1 MQSLTT
7 NLQNCSSWWNSQ
19 MNRDYCANNTNQSV
33 MDKSVSSTTQ
43 SSSRS
48 HQDGSALSDTSV
60 HSGSYDKRDGQL
72 KSVLSLGNAD
82 SSFTAPKLDIL
93 QSFACVPYPY
103 PDPCYVGAMAA
114 YGLPPMVNAQ
124 MMGMNSNSRVPL
136 PLEAASEE
144 PIYVNAKQYHAIL
157 RRRQLRAKLEAENK
171 LVRARK
177 PYLHESRHLH
187 AMKRA
192 RGSGGRFLNTKQQS
206 QQVQS
211 SATLVHGPTDMESQ
225 IQSTNR
231 TATGSSMAVIPSHS
245 INAPTEH
252 HNYGS
257 LDFRGGFQAVNGFGN
272 RIGIG
277 NVSSQH
283 GISIMR

>member
-1 MQSLTT
+1 
-7 NLQNCSSWWNSQ
+7 
-19 MNRDYCANNTNQSV
+19 

-48 HQDGSALSDTSV
+48 HQDGSALSDTSI

-82 SSFTAPKLDIL
+82 SSFTAPKLDIS

-114 YGLPPMVNAQ
+114 YGSPHMVNAQ
-124 MMGMNSNSRVPL
+124 MMGMNSNSRMPL
-136 PLEAASEE
+136 PLETAAEE

-171 LVRARK
+171 LVKARK

-192 RGSGGRFLNTKQQS
+192 RGSGGRFLNTKQQP

-211 SATLVHGPTDMESQ
+211 SATLAHVPKAAC
-225 IQSTNR
+225 TNR
-231 TATGSSMAVIPSHS
+231 TATGSSMTVTPSHS
-245 INAPTEH
+245 MNAPTEH
-252 HNYGS
+252 LNYGS
-257 LDFRGGFQAVNGFGN
+257 LDFRGGFQAVNGFRNG
-272 RIGIG
+272 IGIG

>member
-1 MQSLTT
+1 MQGLTT

-19 MNRDYCANNTNQSV
+19 MNRDYCANNTNQTV
-33 MDKSVSSTTQ
+33 MAEAVSSTTL

-60 HSGSYDKRDGQL
+60 HSGSYDKRDGQI
-72 KSVLSLGNAD
+72 KSVLSLNNDD
-82 SSFTAPKLDIL
+82 SSFIAPKLDYS

-103 PDPCYVGAMAA
+103 PDPSYGASMLA
-114 YGLPPMVNAQ
+114 YASPPMVNTP
-124 MMGMNSNSRVPL
+124 MMGNSRVPL
-136 PLEAASEE
+136 PLEPASEE

-171 LVRARK
+171 LVKVRK

-206 QQVQS
+206 QQAQS
-211 SATLVHGPTDMESQ
+211 STTSAHGTKVLGAGTGSQ
-225 IQSTNR
+225 PQVASR
-231 TATGSSMAVIPSHS
+231 AASGSSMAVTLSHS
-245 INAPTEH
+245 TSAPTELFD
-252 HNYGS
+252 YGS
-257 LDFRGGFQAVNGFGN
+257 LDFRGGFRAVNG
-272 RIGIG
+272 IG
-277 NVSSQH
+277 NGSSQH